1 MKFAEG
7 DTFKMTDV
15 RTDPNRVFRHA
26 EASRRPVLVVNKG
39 EKEIRKVAV
48 VQAFKDFET
57 ADEERAFMRAVIEGF
72 VDVKKGRE
80 VSLTDI
86 KSRLG
91 IE

>member
-1 MKFAEG
+1 MKFAEE

-26 EASRRPVLVVNKG
+26 EASRRPVLVVNKS
-39 EKEIRKVAV
+39 EKDIRKVAV

-57 ADEERAFMRAVIEGF
+57 ADKERAFMRALIEGLL
-72 VDVKKGRE
+72 DVEKGHE
-80 VSLTDI
+80 VLLAEA

-91 IE
+91 VE